1 MFTTRFEA
9 WVRRHAQ
16 RLMSAVSRLPVTPN
30 QITVVGTAITFLA
43 AALVAMGQ
51 LRWGGLVL
59 AIGGTFDILD
69 GALARSTRRSYP
81 YGAFLDS
88 TLDRYSE
95 GAMYIGL
102 AAYFSTVGGP
112 IGRWL
117 IIGTAAAL
125 AGSFL
130 VSYVRA
136 RAQSLG
142 FTCETG
148 IFARPERV
156 VVTVAGLLFGGYVL
170 YGVVFLLAILTNLT
184 ALQRIREVWLQGR
197 AQRLARERVAQA
209 VKGGQP
215 VEPEAAPGG
224 RSLRRCSRA
233 RPGPRPAAGAAA
245 GRPPRARLSLRRRG
259 RVGQIDRGSRAGG
272 RPAVGGGSSPTPGLL
287 GGRPHQAALDQRDP
301 PAAGK
306 AARVPRALAP
316 GLPQLETR
324 SGHAAS
330 RADRQRRSRA
340 RPGPERAP
348 EDAGGAAPA
357 PRDHAHD
364 PQPQPLR
371 GPAHGR
377 FALPARVL
385 PPRPGAGDRAPAAHE
400 GRRPGA
406 GSAAGRAGAWAPRVG
421 GPGRGRRRRD
431 RAAPRLDAP
440 ARGGFR
446 RSGRRAPQRR
456 GGAGCRANG
465 LAAQRG

>member
-51 LRWGGLVL
+51 LRWGGVVL

-102 AAYFSTVGGP
+102 AAYFSTVGGE

-156 VVTVAGLLFGGYVL
+156 VVTVVGLVFGGYVL

-197 AQRLARERVAQA
+197 AQRLAREREAQA

-215 VEPEAAPGG
+215 VKP
-224 RSLRRCSRA
+224 
-233 RPGPRPAAGAAA
+233 
-245 GRPPRARLSLRRRG
+245 
-259 RVGQIDRGSRAGG
+259 
-272 RPAVGGGSSPTPGLL
+272 
-287 GGRPHQAALDQRDP
+287 
-301 PAAGK
+301 
-306 AARVPRALAP
+306 
-316 GLPQLETR
+316 
-324 SGHAAS
+324 
-330 RADRQRRSRA
+330 
-340 RPGPERAP
+340 
-348 EDAGGAAPA
+348 
-357 PRDHAHD
+357 
-364 PQPQPLR
+364 
-371 GPAHGR
+371 
-377 FALPARVL
+377 
-385 PPRPGAGDRAPAAHE
+385 
-400 GRRPGA
+400 
-406 GSAAGRAGAWAPRVG
+406 
-421 GPGRGRRRRD
+421 
-431 RAAPRLDAP
+431 
-440 ARGGFR
+440 
-446 RSGRRAPQRR
+446 
-456 GGAGCRANG
+456 
-465 LAAQRG
+465 

>member
-197 AQRLARERVAQA
+197 AQRLAREREAQA

-215 VEPEAAPGG
+215 VKP
-224 RSLRRCSRA
+224 
-233 RPGPRPAAGAAA
+233 
-245 GRPPRARLSLRRRG
+245 
-259 RVGQIDRGSRAGG
+259 
-272 RPAVGGGSSPTPGLL
+272 
-287 GGRPHQAALDQRDP
+287 
-301 PAAGK
+301 
-306 AARVPRALAP
+306 
-316 GLPQLETR
+316 
-324 SGHAAS
+324 
-330 RADRQRRSRA
+330 
-340 RPGPERAP
+340 
-348 EDAGGAAPA
+348 
-357 PRDHAHD
+357 
-364 PQPQPLR
+364 
-371 GPAHGR
+371 
-377 FALPARVL
+377 
-385 PPRPGAGDRAPAAHE
+385 
-400 GRRPGA
+400 
-406 GSAAGRAGAWAPRVG
+406 
-421 GPGRGRRRRD
+421 
-431 RAAPRLDAP
+431 
-440 ARGGFR
+440 
-446 RSGRRAPQRR
+446 
-456 GGAGCRANG
+456 
-465 LAAQRG
+465 